1 MYTVSV
7 KQDLIAQHY
16 LIGGDWGAENEPHSH
31 HYEVEVRLSRQSSTS
46 MVILSIL
53 LR

>member
-16 LIGGDWGAENEPHSH
+16 LIGGTGARKISPIPTIM
-31 HYEVEVRLSRQSSTS
+31 R
-46 MVILSIL
+46 
-53 LR
+53 

>member
-16 LIGGDWGAENEPHSH
+16 LIGGDWGAENSPIPTIM
-31 HYEVEVRLSRQSSTS
+31 R
-46 MVILSIL
+46 
-53 LR
+53 